1 VDQPLWGTPVPNRQR
16 PTVHEDAATSLAEA
30 LTVFH
35 DDEERATRIH
45 YLVDEAFPPD
55 PSGRRVQDP
64 DEAKRAVRALVP
76 HVADAEF
83 ESRWAAI
90 VHAARWQSAPE
101 YTDALREA
109 CSDERS
115 EQVRSLAAADRAA
128 THPAGGTHRVLGPP
142 ATA

>member
-1 VDQPLWGTPVPNRQR
+1 VLRD
-16 PTVHEDAATSLAEA
+16 DAASSLAEA

-55 PSGRRVQDP
+55 PTVRRVQEP
-64 DEAKRAVRALVP
+64 DEAKRGVRALVP
-76 HVADAEF
+76 HVSDVEF

-90 VHAARWQSAPE
+90 VYAAQWQSAPE

-109 CSDERS
+109 WADQRCED
-115 EQVRSLAAADRAA
+115 VRGLAAADRAA
-128 THPAGGTHRVLGPP
+128 TD
-142 ATA
+142 TAAEHAVGRAVSA